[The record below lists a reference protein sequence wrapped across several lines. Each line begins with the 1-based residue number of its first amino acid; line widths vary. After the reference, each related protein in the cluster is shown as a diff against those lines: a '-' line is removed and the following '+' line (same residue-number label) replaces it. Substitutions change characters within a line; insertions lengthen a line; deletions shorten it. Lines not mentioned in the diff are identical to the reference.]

1 MTDEEKRKAS
11 EDLIYMMKDAVEKDN
26 EANGQRK

>member
-26 EANGQRK
+26 EANV